1 MIKIALDETG
11 SFEFAGRADNL
22 NQLMAIGGVVFTYED
37 DNMLHRETNRIGQFL
52 RNCCESC
59 GANFPQALHTN
70 TGATRDQ
77 IEAAEEAFA
86 QGFAD
91 FVHYRGV
98 WETKMPHGKYSL
110 YVLAGDRFH
119 TVSTEAGGNLGDENF
134 ATNRYDHMVGRVLE
148 NLLLYCPELDQE
160 QDVSL
165 DLATRTY
172 KLIDNNNVVNE
183 EAQAEINDLGGFGSQ
198 PIVRQEDRETEAKV
212 GFDKNR
218 RVVTDAGI
226 FRTIITRTVQDTE
239 RAKSHYHINVQSINY
254 TRDYSDQHFLYLAD
268 MVCSLYNRAFK
279 ELQTRNLTSAA
290 TALLDTCRAQVG
302 DRSMV
307 WVYDS
312 IDRTYHKIYNQYRYG
327 NYFNALLGLETLR
340 KRAKG
345 ACEELYVQRWLPGVA
360 KLMTDNVTP
369 NKLLMLL
376 DEMNIWL
383 DTREATQIIAL
394 GMLDQIQLMY
404 DAVIQRDSKTQLRDR
419 LMFQMHKCRMTIH
432 NHEGNFVK
440 AIADYK
446 EAMKSAHAVDL
457 EELLDMKNRHIV
469 ALLDAGRTRE
479 AVEEAENAALRTMQ
493 LTAIKKEIDGGNDA
507 AYISYGRT
515 LSQLGQAYAHAG
527 QSNEA
532 IDQFTEALAQ
542 FGNSEGDTKR
552 TMSYL
557 LHALIEADN
566 RELYEQYAEI
576 YFGTN
581 DPMKQLE
588 MIPTQQAASERYA
601 IYVFIKGFYHFYS
614 NGEHQLN
621 ANNIRSTVDAVKR
634 IYDTRGDRNPW
645 EMILKYCALLLT
657 VVEWR
662 RPEEKRDFTAADELM
677 TKAAAAVGVDR
688 AALIGSTATPD
699 TLIGRVNAIPSN
711 DEHALTQRQLLSN
724 EADFLRAKA
733 GDFGFAADAPLKFM
747 YR

>member
-11 SFEFAGRADNL
+11 SFEFAGRTDNL

-37 DNMLHRETNRIGQFL
+37 DTILHRETGRIGQFL
-52 RNCCESC
+52 RSCCESC
-59 GANFPQALHTN
+59 GASFPQALHAN
-70 TGATRDQ
+70 TGATPEQ
-77 IEAAEEAFA
+77 CAQTEEAFV
-86 QGFAD
+86 QGFSD

-98 WETKMPHGKYSL
+98 WATNQPHGKYSL

-119 TVSTEAGGNLGDENF
+119 TVSAEAGGNLGDENF

-148 NLLLYCPELDQE
+148 NLLLYCPELDLE
-160 QDVSL
+160 QDVSF
-165 DLATRTY
+165 DLATRTVN
-172 KLIDNNNVVNE
+172 LEDRNRNINVAE
-183 EAQAEINDLGGFGSQ
+183 QAELDTLDGHDARAVVDATGRLSF
-198 PIVRQEDRETEAKV
+198 DR
-212 GFDKNR
+212 NR

-226 FRTIITRTVQDTE
+226 FRTIITQTVQDTE
-239 RAKSHYHINVQSINY
+239 RANSNYRINVRSINY
-254 TRDYSDQHFLYLAD
+254 TQDYSDQHFLYLAD
-268 MVCSLYNRAFK
+268 MVCSLFNRAFK
-279 ELQTRNLTSAA
+279 ALTARNLTSAT

-307 WVYDS
+307 WVYDR
-312 IDRTYHKIYNQYRYG
+312 IDRTYHEIYNQYRYG
-327 NYFNALLGLETLR
+327 NYFNALHGLETLR

-404 DAVIQRDSKTQLRDR
+404 DAVIQRDSNTQLRDR

-542 FGNSEGDTKR
+542 FGTSEGDTKR

-699 TLIGRVNAIPSN
+699 ALIGRVNAIPSN